1 GKDGSGNAGGK
12 DGSGNAGGKDGS
24 GNADGKDGIHSNQ
37 NEKVSK
43 SILPETGQ
51 DNVSTSLL
59 GTLLAGIG
67 SLLFFRRKKR
77 NNE

>member
-1 GKDGSGNAGGK
+1 
-12 DGSGNAGGKDGS
+12 
-24 GNADGKDGIHSNQ
+24 KDGIHSNQ
-37 NEKVSK
+37 NEKGSK

-51 DNVSTSLL
+51 DNASTSLL

>member
-1 GKDGSGNAGGK
+1 MILNIRLYTYLSDFATEPDNA
-12 DGSGNAGGKDGS
+12 
-24 GNADGKDGIHSNQ
+24 
-37 NEKVSK
+37 
-43 SILPETGQ
+43 
-51 DNVSTSLL
+51 STSLL